1 MLILLAIL
9 LMARFIKRNSLWLKR
24 MFIPS
29 SLLAGLIGLVIGPQV
44 LGLVSADVVA
54 YWALIPKYLIIV
66 VFAGLFLGRHI
77 PTRKEIWKTASS
89 QIAFGNTLAWGQY
102 VIGIG
107 LTMLILTPIF
117 KTPPIAG
124 ALIEISFEGGHGTS
138 AGLAPVFDKLG
149 WSAGTDIA
157 LALATLSIFA
167 AVLSGV
173 LIVNWQKR
181 KLGTLTSEDE
191 WNKQQRRNI
200 RSGYNLYNLGNK
212 IVANPWAIVRAVVAY
227 AVAIGVGWLMYQAL
241 VIGEAATLDRITTLR
256 FMPYVP
262 FFPLAMVGGLMVQLG
277 LHHTKKQHLLNRRIV
292 EIIGSIALD
301 GLIASAIATVS
312 LSAIA
317 TNWEVFVILG
327 AAGIAWILFAF
338 FWLAPKMFPRYWFEK
353 GLTNIGQSMGTTAT
367 GFMFQ
372 RLVDP
377 ANTSGARES
386 FSYKQLVF
394 EPFMGG
400 GIITAT
406 SLVVIYELGS
416 VFALVTAMVVFLFWL
431 ILGFILGRRWSVDC
445 NKHKSHIL

>member
-1 MLILLAIL
+1 MTPFAESMLILLAIL
-9 LMARFIKRNSLWLKR
+9 LVARFVKRRSIHLKKL
-24 MFIPS
+24 FIPS
-29 SLLAGLIGLVIGPQV
+29 SLIAGLGGLLLGPQV
-44 LGLVSADVVA
+44 LGLLSTETTMF
-54 YWALIPKYLIIV
+54 WGMLPRYLIIV
-66 VFAGLFLGRHI
+66 VFAGLFIGRHI
-77 PTRKEIWKTASS
+77 PTRKEIWRTASS

-107 LTMLILTPIF
+107 LTMLILTPLF

-157 LALATLSIFA
+157 LALATLSLFA
-167 AVLSGV
+167 AVISGI

-181 KLGTLTSEDE
+181 KIGTVDDEEAWED
-191 WNKQQRRNI
+191 QQRRNI
-200 RSGYNLYNLGNK
+200 RSGYNLYSLGNK
-212 IVANPWAIVRAVVAY
+212 IASSPGAIFYALLAY
-227 AVAIGVGWLMYQAL
+227 AAAIGLGWLVYQSL
-241 VIGEAATLDRITTLR
+241 IFGEVITLDKITSLR

-262 FFPLAMVGGLMVQLG
+262 FFPLAMVGGLLLQLG
-277 LHHTKKQHLLNRRIV
+277 LHRYKKQHLVRRRIV
-292 EIIGSIALD
+292 EVIGSIALD
-301 GLIASAIATVS
+301 VLIASAIATVS
-312 LSAIA
+312 LAA
-317 TNWEVFVILG
+317 VAANWEVIAVLG
-327 AAGIAWILFAF
+327 TAGIVWILFSF
-338 FWLAPKMFPRYWFEK
+338 FWLAPRMFPSYWFEK

-372 RLVDP
+372 RLADP
-377 ANTSGARES
+377 SNISGARES

-416 VFALVTAMVVFLFWL
+416 VFALVTAIIAFLFWL
-431 ILGFILGRRWSVDC
+431 IVGFVLGR
-445 NKHKSHIL
+445 KT